1 MQTKKHS
8 LIESITN
15 VLSGLLISWLAWHL
29 IISPIFK
36 IYPNNTDIVLI
47 SVIFTIL
54 SIIRSYFIR
63 RIFNHALRESV
74 NKE

>member
-15 VLSGLLISWLAWHL
+15 VFSGLLISWLAWHL
-29 IISPIFK
+29 IISPIFD
-36 IYPNNTDIVLI
+36 IYPNNTDIILI

-54 SIIRSYFIR
+54 SIIRSYIIR
-63 RIFNHALRESV
+63 RLFN
-74 NKE
+74 KY

>member
-15 VLSGLLISWLAWHL
+15 VFSGLLISWLAWHL

-47 SVIFTIL
+47 SIIFTIL

-63 RIFNHALRESV
+63 RIFNKKNLF
-74 NKE
+74 N

>member
-74 NKE
+74 NN